1 MEYLILNLNK
11 RSGTYFSHFNIETLT
26 VLLSR
31 VKRLDN
37 VFRLPFYEEK
47 TMDVN
52 EDTYLQSQMGY
63 LTELSND
70 PYRSIWYQCW
80 KKLNPN
86 DIEQIWKPMESTT
99 VQYLLKLSKE
109 IEKRT
114 TNRNKKQQSDY
125 PNFDYQYEMA
135 YQSSHKQLISLFN
148 EVLMEK
154 ITTPDIKTLDQ
165 LKATYEIATELRDKN
180 KINYYHGPKSKAS
193 KGKKSTSG
201 VKSTKGKGVAL
212 ATQSTKVNS
221 SMPLATQM
229 TKMTLTRAPLTTEQ
243 QWYVNSF
250 WNNMEIA
257 EVNRYE
263 SIRKSCRTP
272 RQLIQQPRFKE
283 RGVAYIVHENQYE
296 IVRESDFVTITHWL
310 NSTMIEFFMILW
322 ASQRPINFI
331 EKVVVLDSFW
341 YSSQLT
347 HYERHKSISDDRHT
361 NLYKRPNTPYYARH
375 LESTTI
381 ITFVANIG
389 EHWILIVIQDGIC
402 HNFDGFHHYEQRGTF
417 EYIINNW
424 WEREHRVLNKPH
436 TPLTFNYHDN
446 YGTTPESDII
456 QNDGISCGVSAIMHA
471 YYVIVLNRFATYR
484 DFNFDYMPRIRKF
497 LGYTIYSKGHMA
509 DVTMKILSVIKAKVL
524 QESILATHLFMRR
537 ALNKDT
543 ILVPGEDDDVIHVN
557 QVVTIIEDE
566 NTNVL
571 QPNIISQESTEFGK
585 LIEIV
590 NKMPSNLKQ
599 NEKDAYFDDI
609 IFLN

>member
-11 RSGTYFSHFNIETLT
+11 RTGTYFSHFNIETLT

-47 TMDVN
+47 TIDVN

-80 KKLNPN
+80 KKVNPH
-86 DIEQIWKPMESTT
+86 DIEQIWKPMESTR

-109 IEKRT
+109 IEKRS
-114 TNRNKKQQSDY
+114 TNRNKKQQNDY

-148 EVLMEK
+148 EVIMEK

-165 LKATYEIATELRDKN
+165 LKATSEIATELRDKN
-180 KINYYHGPKSKAS
+180 KITYYHGPKG
-193 KGKKSTSG
+193 KGTKGEKSMSG
-201 VKSTKGKGVAL
+201 VKSTKGKGWPL
-212 ATQSTKVNS
+212 GTQSSKAK

-229 TKMTLTRAPLTTEQ
+229 NKMSSTTTPLTSEQ

-250 WNNMEIA
+250 WNTMEVA
-257 EVNRYE
+257 EVNKYE
-263 SIRKSCRTP
+263 AIRKACRTP
-272 RQLIQQPRFKE
+272 RELAQQPRMKE
-283 RGVAYIVHENQYE
+283 RGVAYIVHENHYE

-322 ASQRPINFI
+322 ASQRPNGFT
-331 EKVVVLDSFW
+331 EQVVVLDSFW

-347 HYERHKSISDDRHT
+347 HYERFRSISDDRHT

-375 LESTTI
+375 LERTTI

-389 EHWILIVIQDGIC
+389 EHWILIVIKDGIC
-402 HNFDGFHHYEQRGTF
+402 HNFDGYHHYDSRGKF
-417 EYIINNW
+417 EYIMNNW
-424 WEREHRVLNKPH
+424 WEREHRVLNKSH
-436 TPLTFNYHDN
+436 TPLTFIYHDN

-497 LGYTIYSKGHMA
+497 LGFTIYSKGHMA
-509 DVTMKILSVIKAKVL
+509 DVTLKKLSVIKAMVL
-524 QESILATHLFMRR
+524 HESTLATHLFMRR
-537 ALNKDT
+537 ALNKET
-543 ILVPGEDDDVIHVN
+543 HLVAGEDDDVIHVN

-571 QPNIISQESTEFGK
+571 PPNIISQELTEFGK

-599 NEKDAYFDDI
+599 DEKDAYFDDI

>member
-31 VKRLDN
+31 VKSLDN

-52 EDTYLQSQMGY
+52 EETYLQSQMGY

-229 TKMTLTRAPLTTEQ
+229 TKMTLTRAPLTTVQ

-272 RQLIQQPRFKE
+272 RELIQQPRFKE

-322 ASQRPINFI
+322 ASQRPNNFI

-347 HYERHKSISDDRHT
+347 HYERFGTIADDRHT

-402 HNFDGFHHYEQRGTF
+402 HNFDGYHHHEQRGTF
-417 EYIINNW
+417 EYIMNNW
-424 WEREHRVLNKPH
+424 WEREHRVCNKPH
-436 TPLTFNYHDN
+436 SPLTFNYHDN
-446 YGTTPESDII
+446 YGITPESDIK

-497 LGYTIYSKGHMA
+497 LGYTIYSKGHIA
-509 DVTMKILSVIKAKVL
+509 NVTMKTLSVIKQKVL
-524 QESILATHLFMRR
+524 HESTLATHLIKRR

-557 QVVTIIEDE
+557 QVVQIIEDE
-566 NTNVL
+566 NVNVVL
-571 QPNIISQESTEFGK
+571 SNIISQELTEFGE
-585 LIEIV
+585 LIENVTI
-590 NKMPSNLKQ
+590 
-599 NEKDAYFDDI
+599 Y
-609 IFLN
+609 